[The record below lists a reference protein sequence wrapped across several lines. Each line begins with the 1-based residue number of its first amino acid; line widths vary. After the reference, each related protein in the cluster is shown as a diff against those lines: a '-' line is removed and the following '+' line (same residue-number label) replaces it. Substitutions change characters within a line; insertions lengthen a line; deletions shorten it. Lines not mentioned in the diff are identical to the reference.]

1 MQHLSEVTVLTR
13 IVHPNIIRLLGYCI
27 DGIEHLLVYEY
38 MPNKSYDGFLF
49 RDTIEPLS
57 WGARLL
63 IMIGVARGLTCLH
76 SANLIC
82 RGLKSGD
89 ILLDKDFNAKLGDFG
104 LVKYG
109 PEPGDTHVS
118 TRVMGTYGYA
128 APEYVMTGQLTMKSD
143 IYGLGVVLME
153 SITGRKAIDHNVPKG
168 QQSLVDWTTR
178 NKSNP
183 RKLHE
188 IIDPRLEHN
197 YPIQGASECFALA
210 FRCVSHKP
218 KDRPSSEEVLQ
229 SLERIYALH

>member
-1 MQHLSEVTVLTR
+1 
-13 IVHPNIIRLLGYCI
+13 
-27 DGIEHLLVYEY
+27 
-38 MPNKSYDGFLF
+38 MPNKSYDYFLF
-49 RDTIEPLS
+49 TDTIEPLS

-76 SANLIC
+76 SAKLMYC
-82 RGLKSGD
+82 GLKSGD
-89 ILLDKDFNAKLGDFG
+89 ILLDEDFNAKLGDFG

-109 PEPGDTHVS
+109 PKTGETHVS

-143 IYGLGVVLME
+143 IYGLGVLLME